1 MKKRIAIIGGGPAAL
16 FLFKHFVEAN
26 RSDLSIDIFERSGE
40 LGSGMPYSEEGAN
53 TEHIT
58 NVSGNE
64 IPELNKPLVD
74 WIKTLPD
81 PELTKYGIEREKFHE
96 YQVLPRL
103 LFGRYLHDQFESFI
117 EEADNQGVT
126 TTIHLHSRVTDI
138 IDVPEKGEVIITVN
152 DQDTYNFH
160 RAVICTGHKWPVKYE
175 GKIDQY
181 FDSPYP
187 PQKIKLQL
195 DHEVA
200 ITGSSLTAID
210 AIRTLARMNG
220 KFIKK
225 EKHQLEFILNK
236 ESANLKIVM
245 HSLQG
250 LLPAIRFHL
259 EDTHLSADS
268 LLSEEEIAA
277 HRKQNN
283 GFLSLDFIFEKD
295 FREPLREKDPKF
307 YEQIKDMMME
317 EFVEKMMS
325 YREEMDPFVLF
336 KKEYREAAQS
346 IKNEESVHWK
356 EKLATLSFAMNYPA
370 KHFSAEDMLRLKKVL
385 MPLIS
390 VVIAFVPQSSCEE
403 MIALHESG
411 CLQLVDVNEE
421 SHVEP
426 HPEGG
431 IIYHLSNGN
440 GHSKSKRYKTY
451 IDGKG
456 QPQLMIDDFPFKS
469 LVKNGTVSEARLA
482 FRSPACAVELMEQG
496 DKQVEEQDSG
506 IYYLKVPGIGIADN
520 FRVYQKDGKLNDRIY
535 VMAVPYI
542 GGFNPD
548 YSGLDFCEEASSI
561 VIKDLLESMDQ

>member
-16 FLFKHFVEAN
+16 FICKRFVETN
-26 RSDLSIDIFERSGE
+26 RSDFSIDIFERTDD

-53 TEHIT
+53 IEHIT

-64 IPELNKPLVD
+64 IPELKRSLVD

-96 YQVLPRL
+96 YQVVPRL
-103 LFGRYLHDQFESFI
+103 LFGKYLHEQFESFI
-117 EEADNQGVT
+117 KQGSDKGLT
-126 TTIHLHSRVTDI
+126 IRIHLHSDVTDI
-138 IDVPEKGEVIITVN
+138 IDDPEKAEVVITVN
-152 DQDTYNFH
+152 DNDTYNFH
-160 RAVICTGHKWPVKYE
+160 QVIICTGHRWLLKHE
-175 GKIDQY
+175 GKIDGY

-187 PQKIKLQL
+187 PQKLKLQL
-195 DHEVA
+195 NHEVA

-210 AIRTLARMNG
+210 AIRTLARANG

-225 EKHQLEFILNK
+225 DNHQLEFLLNK
-236 ESANLKIVM
+236 ESANFKIMM
-245 HSLQG
+245 HSLKG

-268 LLSEEEIAA
+268 LLSKEEIAA
-277 HRKQNN
+277 HMKQNN

-295 FREPLREKDPKF
+295 FKEPLKEKDPKF
-307 YEQIKDMMME
+307 YNQIRDMNME

-325 YREEMDPFVLF
+325 YREAKDPFELF
-336 KKEYREAAQS
+336 KKEYKEAAQS

-403 MIALHESG
+403 IITLYESG
-411 CLQLVDVNEE
+411 CLQLIDVTEE

-426 HPEGG
+426 QPEGG
-431 IIYHLSNGN
+431 IVYHLSNGN
-440 GHSKSKRYKTY
+440 GHSESKSYKTY

-456 QPQLMIDDFPFKS
+456 QPHLMIEDFPFKS

-482 FRSPACAVELMEQG
+482 FREPTCAVELMAQG
-496 DKQVEEQDSG
+496 NKEVEKQDSG

-520 FRVYQKDGKLNDRIY
+520 FRVYQKDGKLNPRIY
-535 VMAVPYI
+535 IMAVPYI

-548 YSGLDFCEEASSI
+548 YSGLDFCEEASGII
-561 VIKDLLESMDQ
+561 VKDLVRFSE